1 MAPPLINAEAA
12 PPALQSLP
20 ERCING
26 VRLACWNITRLT
38 DRYKDILA
46 LRSTHGVDLV
56 CVQELGVL
64 DSVLFRSLR
73 RIRGFHSARLW
84 YCARPGG
91 KGGGVAIIALNPAL
105 RIQVVSRFSR
115 GGLTVRVWLP
125 GFAPFAVTDCYFPP
139 AGSPYDGDVDLIC
152 AWLLHEVTRLCGTLG
167 LRGHVIAADWNSH
180 QGCKG
185 RVTPDQ
191 KSCSGRITA
200 LQRAL
205 KASPALGR
213 SDGALSAT
221 YTSRGLQSD
230 RRNPTALSEVDG
242 FWCDSALP
250 LSRLGGLDPGD
261 RPAWSDYFCFDGDP
275 GGPRLPGDLTHLPVI
290 LDFQPEIA
298 ALNAPPQKRS
308 KPPARDSYTP
318 VYVERSWAQ
327 RARANL
333 EHLSRVGELAADPE
347 STLDAVYTA
356 IRDGTLAAA
365 KEVHPHSAHA
375 STAVYRL
382 FHNSAMPT
390 PAAFVN
396 DLVEARKLAADG
408 KRLRQRGRFAL
419 DIDDDE
425 RKRLEATG
433 KELQLQ
439 SKHIRTRANTIER
452 GVIRRWR
459 AQLSHAFDRAR
470 RIDPHS
476 LAQMV
481 VAELTLADP
490 LFSEPDHCIPE
501 APGKPAPLEYF
512 TDFISE
518 LNSEWRLERAPGAS
532 KHRQFWKR
540 VTPVAPDDPSVTLP
554 VSATLLYCLVFPLTK
569 RSRPARCCDG
579 PCVVC
584 DRLQSA
590 WTAWQPHEPLNTAPQ
605 PLFKPS
611 LRASRATGPDG
622 LRCEDWRW
630 ARPEDL
636 DERFEYRMTLSTHLA
651 AFVNRILAEG
661 RVPDEGFADCISTP
675 VFKPGK
681 PGQPKPD
688 PAEPNNYRDITVGQ
702 LLAKLVSLVLTFRLS
717 HWAVRHSMISPEQV
731 AFLPYHSAESHVFA
745 FTQLLRSRARASLS
759 TRGLFVDLEK
769 AYNRVH
775 LGSLWCLLRD
785 MNVPARIVEILDD
798 WATKRRTRLRVN
810 GELSRA
816 YSMLAGTPQGDP
828 LSCLLFN
835 LFIEPLIRYI
845 NSIDSIRG
853 VPIPGSDR
861 RLKSKF
867 FADDMLGLSAL
878 EPDDSPLI
886 MRAVMRWCNDW
897 YAKPGLSAGK
907 TETNSY
913 LCDADAAGDNPPPI
927 VYAHPVDDAAE
938 DNCAAAPA
946 AGEEAPVVW
955 GPWKV
960 EIAAAAE
967 AASKQRPA
975 PPIEALV
982 EPRAITESDS
992 YRYLGLRLSTDLT
1005 DRLAT
1010 DHIIRTIDGLYHRHF
1025 TFNLT
1030 IRRCSPTLQLQL
1042 INSNVFGPV
1051 TYLLSILSVS
1061 SDIRSKFDSRARRF
1075 GRHVF
1080 GLPRGAPN
1088 SVVTALTR
1096 FNSFDALQ
1104 ARERARLFLQLSD
1117 PLLPTSIAHA
1127 VLTGVLNEARGQ
1139 RLAHANMPARHIAD
1153 VARLELLGIAPP
1165 PRNPPHYLVA
1175 IEAGLYG
1182 DRIARQQWQHEAR
1195 VASAVP
1201 DPPRGDRPRRS
1212 SQVVQPPDDSLRL
1225 PRPLPTDHAADIYFN
1240 FNLPANVVPLRHGL
1254 VPLSYLGPGGTS
1266 IPALSNRQHQ
1276 IAAIVARLHTGNIAL
1291 RRHPWRP
1298 RNPVR
1303 PAVRAGTG
1311 NIGADDELSDDDT
1324 VSSGSSG
1331 SSEDESGGDNENDLD
1346 NIDTDSPCPSSAS
1359 DMSPVPPGR
1368 NQASPAAAVGP
1379 AAASPRA
1386 KRVVRKFA
1394 PGPDHPRA
1402 AALPCRLC
1410 GQGHEHPAH
1419 IFLECAAGRLPA
1431 LRETLLIDALDRWTR
1446 LLARVEDAVLS
1457 EHRETVPD
1465 APAARAALTAA
1476 FNADDKTEARWLV
1489 HRLLWAIP
1497 WPADAVPENA
1507 TAARILGVIFD
1518 QTILSRHASRPLADT
1533 WVSWAARWTTTF
1545 GAHWAELLRTAAPS
1559 DAAGAPPAASQPQSP
1574 LAIDSD
1580 PASPQPSSPLTDPF
1594 LPSSQSSPPG
1604 FDPDQ

>member
-1 MAPPLINAEAA
+1 M
-12 PPALQSLP
+12 
-20 ERCING
+20 
-26 VRLACWNITRLT
+26 
-38 DRYKDILA
+38 
-46 LRSTHGVDLV
+46 

-64 DSVLFRSLR
+64 DPVLFRSLR

-105 RIQVVSRFSR
+105 RIQVVSRFAR

-139 AGSPYDGDVDLIC
+139 AGSPYYGDVDLIC

-180 QGCKG
+180 QGCEG
-185 RVTPDQ
+185 RFTPDQ
-191 KSCSGRITA
+191 KSCSGRLTA

-213 SDGALSAT
+213 KDGALSAT

-250 LSRLGGLDPGD
+250 ISRLGGLDPRD
-261 RPAWSDYFCFDGDP
+261 RPDWDDYFCFDGDL
-275 GGPRLPGDLTHLPVI
+275 GGPRLPGDFTHLPVI
-290 LDFQPEIA
+290 LDFQPELA
-298 ALNAPPQKRS
+298 AESAPPQKRS

-333 EHLSRVGELAADPE
+333 EHLSRVQELVADPE
-347 STLDAVYTA
+347 TTLEAVYTA

-365 KEVHPHSAHA
+365 REVHPHSAHA

-382 FHNSAMPT
+382 FQNSAMPT

-396 DLVEARKLAADG
+396 DLIEARKLAADG
-408 KRLRQRGRFAL
+408 KRLRQRGRFAPG
-419 DIDDDE
+419 IDDDE
-425 RKRLEATG
+425 RKRLEADG
-433 KELQLQ
+433 KALQLR
-439 SKHIRTRANTIER
+439 SKHIRTRANTVER

-481 VAELTLADP
+481 VSELTLADP

-518 LNSEWRLERAPGAS
+518 LNSECRLERAPGAS
-532 KHRQFWKR
+532 KHRLFWKR

-590 WTAWQPHEPLNTAPQ
+590 WTAWRPHEPLSTAPQ

-630 ARPEDL
+630 ARPVDL

-651 AFVNRILAEG
+651 AFVNRILVEG

-785 MNVPARIVEILDD
+785 MNVPARIVDILDD

-845 NSIDSIRG
+845 NSIESIRG

-867 FADDMLGLSAL
+867 FADDMLGLSGL

-886 MRAVMRWCNDW
+886 MGAVMLWCRHW
-897 YAKPGLSAGK
+897 YAKPGFSAGK

-913 LCDADAAGDNPPPI
+913 LCDADVADDNPPPR
-927 VYAHPVDDAAE
+927 VYAYPVDDATD
-938 DNCAAAPA
+938 DNYAAAPA
-946 AGEEAPVVW
+946 AGEDALVVW

-967 AASKQRPA
+967 AASKQRPVPA
-975 PPIEALV
+975 IEAPA
-982 EPRAITESDS
+982 EPRAITDSDS
-992 YRYLGLRLSTDLT
+992 YRYLGLRLHTDLT

-1010 DHIIRTIDGLYHRHF
+1010 DHIIKTIDGLYYRYF

-1030 IRRCSPTLQLQL
+1030 VRRCSPTLQLQL

-1051 TYLLSILSVS
+1051 IYLLSILSVS
-1061 SDIRSKFDSRARRF
+1061 SAIRSKFDRRARRF
-1075 GRHVF
+1075 GRHIF

-1127 VLTGVLNEARGQ
+1127 VLIGVLNEARGQ
-1139 RLAHANMPARHIAD
+1139 RLAHANMPARYVAD
-1153 VARLELLGIAPP
+1153 VERLEHLGIAPP
-1165 PRNPPHYLVA
+1165 PRNPPHYRVA

-1212 SQVVQPPDDSLRL
+1212 SQVVQPPNDSLRL

-1240 FNLPANVVPLRHGL
+1240 FNLPAEVVPLRHGL

-1276 IAAIVARLHTGNIAL
+1276 FAAIVARLHTGNIAL
-1291 RRHPWRP
+1291 RRHPWRL
-1298 RNPVR
+1298 RNPAR

-1331 SSEDESGGDNENDLD
+1331 SSEDESGGENESGLD
-1346 NIDTDSPCPSSAS
+1346 NPDTDSPCQSSAS
-1359 DMSPVPPGR
+1359 SMSPVPLGR
-1368 NQASPAAAVGP
+1368 NRASPAAAAGRP

-1386 KRVVRKFA
+1386 KRGLRKFV

-1402 AALPCRLC
+1402 AAQPCRLC

-1419 IFLECAAGRLPA
+1419 VFLECAAGRLPA
-1431 LRETLLIDALDRWTR
+1431 LRETLLIDALDRWNR
-1446 LLARVEDAVLS
+1446 LLSRVEDAVLS
-1457 EHRETVPD
+1457 EYRETVPD
-1465 APAARAALTAA
+1465 APMARDALRAA

-1507 TAARILGVIFD
+1507 KAAKILGVIFD

-1533 WVSWAARWTTTF
+1533 WISWAARWTTTF
-1545 GAHWAELLRTAAPS
+1545 GAHWAELLRIAAPP
-1559 DAAGAPPAASQPQSP
+1559 DTTGTPPVASQPQSP
-1574 LAIDSD
+1574 PVTDLDD

-1594 LPSSQSSPPG
+1594 LPSSQSSLPG
-1604 FDPDQ
+1604 PDPDQ